1 VSYPYRQAR
10 YDYGARKG
18 PVLGFVVHMAEGGG
32 TVGYL
37 AGQPAR
43 GVSVHYVIEYSG
55 LIVQMLNEAHASGSI
70 NPQTIRTGNDADG
83 FYGISAAQTVLGQWV
98 RDPNAAV
105 ISLEIEGYARQGPN
119 DQQAA
124 ALRKLVADVRSRHPG
139 IGLLGHRDFQDV
151 KACPGRLIAWD
162 ELGGHAETMANHTR
176 TITELAYGGTYTI
189 EPGALPT
196 AVQLDAMGNVAH
208 KRTWPGASTVSTAHY
223 DATVTD
229 DGTTGNP
236 FYRCTDGY
244 FAGFLISSSQVV
256 GRPNAAP
263 PPPTDCTA
271 ELAQLKARIVAAVE
285 GITT

>member
-18 PVLGFVVHMAEGGG
+18 PILGFVVHMAEGGG
-32 TVGYL
+32 TVDYL
-37 AGQPAR
+37 ARQPAR

-55 LIVQMLNEAHASGSI
+55 LIVQMLHESHASGSI

-98 RDPNAAV
+98 RDPNSAT
-105 ISLEIEGYARQGPN
+105 ITLEIEGFARQGPN
-119 DQQAA
+119 DQQLR
-124 ALRKLVADVRSRHPG
+124 ALQALVTDVRTRHPG

-151 KACPGRLIAWD
+151 KPCPGRLIPW
-162 ELGGHAETMANHTR
+162 EVLGGHAETMANHTR

-189 EPGALPT
+189 EAGATPT
-196 AVQLDAMGNVAH
+196 AVQLDPMGNVAH
-208 KRTWPGASTVSTAHY
+208 KRQWPGSSTPSTAHY
-223 DATVTD
+223 DATVID

-244 FAGFLISSSQVV
+244 FVGFLISSSQVV

-263 PPPTDCTA
+263 PPSTDCTA
-271 ELAQLKARIVAAVE
+271 ALAQQKAAIIAAIE
-285 GITT
+285 GVS